1 MFPRMPDAVAAP
13 RDPLE
18 TRKRE
23 AALAALDAE
32 VRSGMT
38 VGLGSGS
45 TAAHFIALL
54 GERLAAGDLR
64 DIRAIATSHPSEL
77 LAARARIPMLE
88 PDSGVA
94 CDVVVDGADE
104 VDADLNLIKGLG
116 GALVRE
122 KIVAQASRRRV
133 IIVDETKRV
142 DRLGTKGPLPIEV
155 VRWGHAWQADFLRDD
170 LSGDPAL
177 RRDDEGPFVTDNGNH
192 IYDVAFGPIDDPATL
207 QTRLLNRGGI
217 VQTGLFLNMADI
229 VLVAS
234 AGGVETLRR

>member
-1 MFPRMPDAVAAP
+1 MPDA
-13 RDPLE
+13 DPLAH
-18 TRKRE
+18 RKRE

-54 GERLAAGDLR
+54 GERLAAGNLR
-64 DIRAIATSHPSEL
+64 DVRAVATSHPSEL

-88 PDSGVA
+88 PDAGVA

-104 VDADLNLIKGLG
+104 VDANLDLIKGLG

-142 DRLGTKGPLPIEV
+142 ARLGEKGPLPIEV
-155 VRWGHAWQADFLRDD
+155 VRWGHPWQAEFLKNE
-170 LSGDPAL
+170 LGGDPRL
-177 RRDDEGPFVTDNGNH
+177 RRGDDEGPFVTDNGHH
-192 IYDVAFGPIDDPATL
+192 IYDVAFGPIKDAAAL
-207 QTRLLNRGGI
+207 EARLLDRGGV
-217 VQTGLFLNMADI
+217 VQTGLFLGMADV
-229 VLVAS
+229 VLVAGAS
-234 AGGVETLRR
+234 GVETLVRDP